1 MPTTDERVDRLRA
14 LSQGVAPPPTASVL
28 PVRDKPFGARRLT
41 SLGSWAVSIAI
52 VLTGLGLVRGD
63 VWMYLLALLAASALA
78 VSWVLVPRLPQV
90 DVRLVV
96 PAVET
101 VGLPTHAQLVI
112 RSGPHRVPRHHLT
125 AYSSGDRLTASGGG
139 HLVGAYAVVD
149 AMAAGET
156 RVLELELHPQT
167 RGLHDRFATH
177 HQTVSPFALV
187 RRARVLSHAGQ
198 RIVAAGVDPATARSS
213 ALVGEGDDG
222 PVTIAR
228 SGPDVHSLRAWSPG
242 DGTAVHWRTTARRGE
257 PVVVDRENRERTAL
271 VVVVGPAGS
280 SEAEDAV
287 VARAAGVAL
296 GAARS
301 GAEVHLVSSRG
312 VEPLAAH
319 EADDLLRWTAVAGP
333 VVVEPGILEE
343 ATTLAGAGG
352 RLLVVHATDGTLTA
366 WRAAAESHGA
376 EIVDRTVAARSA
388 YTPPELPPGDLTPSL
403 RFAILAALAGGVL
416 GLVVADVLTGG
427 AAFVWPLVMAAAWAV
442 GHLRPATQGG
452 TTVRTIASTGVVA
465 VAALLAF
472 VAVGAEQLPAG
483 VAALLCGITT
493 AQLISARTRRD
504 GLVALSLGPVM
515 IVTAAGFGPGPSLV
529 LPTVVVASA
538 VLAGLAAV
546 AGSALED
553 GASSGATQ
561 ARRSGLPSGTAVPI
575 AVVVVLG
582 LVAFLVLPLGSAPTM
597 GASLLGARQRTPD
610 PAAEAALRTTSYF
623 GDAMDLA
630 ARGRLPDTTAF
641 TVKPGSP
648 PLWRAQTHDQVLDGV
663 WSSRTIF
670 IAVEAEDSRVV
681 LPVDPADDGAPER
694 STEEYVVRPTS
705 ISMLVAPGPPRS
717 VAGPFVVDQT
727 HTNAFIVDSGTT
739 PYQVTAVPQEGIDA
753 LERSGSGPD
762 RTEDVFV
769 TPDPTMTVRT
779 AELART
785 ITAGLTDRVAQVQAI
800 ESWLR
805 ANVRYQ
811 LDAPLPPDDRDAVDF
826 LLFDSRAGFCEHFA
840 AAEAVMLRSLGIP
853 SRIATGFAVTD
864 EVIDSQG
871 WSVVRDSDAHAW
883 VEVWIEGHG
892 WVSSDPTAGSAL
904 LDPAS
909 EASPVQRLR
918 DAWNRL
924 WSDDAG
930 RRLLA
935 FVLIGLAAVAAVV
948 VVVLR
953 RRRTSHR
960 GGSAPASR
968 TATLEPLAAFGRFRA
983 ALMADGHGFEPG
995 DGVAEVRLAVAGDA
1009 ELQAALDVVERTLY
1023 DRDAP
1028 PSQQRLATATL
1039 LDQRTAAR
1047 VAQRSARV
1055 GA

>member
-1 MPTTDERVDRLRA
+1 M
-14 LSQGVAPPPTASVL
+14 
-28 PVRDKPFGARRLT
+28 
-41 SLGSWAVSIAI
+41 
-52 VLTGLGLVRGD
+52 
-63 VWMYLLALLAASALA
+63 
-78 VSWVLVPRLPQV
+78 
-90 DVRLVV
+90 
-96 PAVET
+96 
-101 VGLPTHAQLVI
+101 
-112 RSGPHRVPRHHLT
+112 
-125 AYSSGDRLTASGGG
+125 
-139 HLVGAYAVVD
+139 
-149 AMAAGET
+149 
-156 RVLELELHPQT
+156 
-167 RGLHDRFATH
+167 
-177 HQTVSPFALV
+177 
-187 RRARVLSHAGQ
+187 
-198 RIVAAGVDPATARSS
+198 
-213 ALVGEGDDG
+213 
-222 PVTIAR
+222 
-228 SGPDVHSLRAWSPG
+228 
-242 DGTAVHWRTTARRGE
+242 
-257 PVVVDRENRERTAL
+257 
-271 VVVVGPAGS
+271 
-280 SEAEDAV
+280 
-287 VARAAGVAL
+287 
-296 GAARS
+296 
-301 GAEVHLVSSRG
+301 
-312 VEPLAAH
+312 
-319 EADDLLRWTAVAGP
+319 
-333 VVVEPGILEE
+333 
-343 ATTLAGAGG
+343 
-352 RLLVVHATDGTLTA
+352 HATDGTLTA

-376 EIVDRTVAARSA
+376 EVVDRTVVARPA
-388 YTPPELPPGDLTPSL
+388 YVPPELPPGDLTPSL
-403 RFAILAALAGGVL
+403 RFAILAALSGGVL

-427 AAFVWPLVMAAAWAV
+427 AALVWPLVMAAAWAV

-465 VAALLAF
+465 IAALLAF
-472 VAVGAEQLPAG
+472 LAVGAEQLPAG

-553 GASSGATQ
+553 GASSGAAQ
-561 ARRSGLPSGTAVPI
+561 ARRSGLPSGTAIPI

-597 GASLLGARQRTPD
+597 GASLLGARQRAPD

-641 TVKPGSP
+641 TREARLPAAVARADPRPGP
-648 PLWRAQTHDQVLDGV
+648 RRGL
-663 WSSRTIF
+663 
-670 IAVEAEDSRVV
+670 VV
-681 LPVDPADDGAPER
+681 ADDLHRGRGRGRPRRAARRPGR
-694 STEEYVVRPTS
+694 RRRAASAAREEYVVRPTS
-705 ISMLVAPGPPRS
+705 VSMLVSPGPPRS
-717 VAGPFVVDQT
+717 VAGPLVVDQT

-762 RTEDVFV
+762 RTEAVFV
-769 TPDPTMTVRT
+769 TPDPTTTVRT

-811 LDAPLPPDDRDAVDF
+811 LDAPLPPADRDAVDF

-864 EVIDSQG
+864 EVIDTQG

-892 WVSSDPTAGSAL
+892 WVSSDPTAGSVL

-930 RRLLA
+930 RRMLA
-935 FVLIGLAAVAAVV
+935 FVLIGLTALAAVV

-953 RRRTSHR
+953 RRRTTHR
-960 GGSAPASR
+960 AAATASR

-1023 DRDAP
+1023 DRDQPSSQRASRRPRCSTSAP
-1028 PSQQRLATATL
+1028 LRGWPGGARASAPDRRPRRSAGEELVEPLEALHDALLHAVGDVLVARLERLAERGRAQQRPAVAEVGEGEPLERDGVGHAVEGEGLHDELAGPHVVERAVEAV
-1039 LDQRTAAR
+1039 RVVAAAVG
-1047 VAQRSARV
+1047 VAV
-1055 GA
+1055 GAAGAAVPLVRPSSSRSRGPSHCATSAGSLWARNTWAGGRGELAREVDRGHAVVDDDLASRAGS